1 MRRPCRA
8 CQAPLIIA
16 KDEAGQTIPLD
27 AQAAIFELKDSTEQ
41 LIAVRVTGEV
51 FASHLACCVSP
62 EVRKAGGR

>member
-1 MRRPCRA
+1 MKRPCKA
-8 CQAPLIIA
+8 CGSPLIIA

-27 AQAAIFELKDSTEQ
+27 AQAAVYELKDSTEQ
-41 LIAVRVTGEV
+41 PIAIRVTGEV